1 LRSLIIQ
8 AVKEIPKSNNQIAV
22 TVMEIRTQYN
32 AINKSNL
39 TDEIVHDL
47 LIELSSPLIGYLGR
61 EKGSEWK
68 TDKFY
73 YLRDLPIN

>member
-1 LRSLIIQ
+1 
-8 AVKEIPKSNNQIAV
+8 
-22 TVMEIRTQYN
+22 MEIRTQYN